1 MPAPGSRV
9 GQTVALS
16 WSVLPSWG
24 GLTDDTRRFVCPAF
38 GVTMGED
45 MNALLLTEYMHLE
58 LTPMPEPAIGPD
70 DVLVRVRACGICG
83 SDVHGFDG
91 STGRRIPPL
100 VMGHEASGEVA
111 QIGSAVADLHPGER
125 VTFDSTIYCGRC
137 FYCAAGD
144 VNLCD
149 NREVLGVSPGPY
161 RRHGAFAEFV
171 SVPRRIVYRL
181 PDTISFEQAALIE
194 AVSVAV
200 HAVGLIPVQQG
211 ETAVV
216 VGSGMIGLLAIQA
229 ARLAGCARVVAIDID
244 DDRLR
249 LARQLGATEA
259 LNSRSVDPADAVREL
274 TAGRGAGVV
283 VECLGAGETVRT
295 AIACARKGG
304 MVALVG
310 NLAPAVELPLQDVVT
325 RQIRLQGSCA
335 SSGEYPAVIELLA
348 KNAIQVDP
356 LISAVAPLGEG
367 PAWFQRLYRREPGL
381 MKVILRP

>member
-1 MPAPGSRV
+1 
-9 GQTVALS
+9 
-16 WSVLPSWG
+16 
-24 GLTDDTRRFVCPAF
+24 
-38 GVTMGED
+38 
-45 MNALLLTEYMHLE
+45 
-58 LTPMPEPAIGPD
+58 MPEPPVGAD
-70 DVLVRVRACGICG
+70 EVLVKVRACGICG

-100 VMGHEASGEVA
+100 VMGHEASGVVA
-111 QIGSAVADLHPGER
+111 QVGPAVTDLGVGER

-137 FYCAAGD
+137 FYCAAGQA
-144 VNLCD
+144 NLCD
-149 NREVLGVSPGPY
+149 NREVLGVSPGTY
-161 RRHGAFAEFV
+161 RRHGAFAELV

-181 PDTISFEQAALIE
+181 PDTIDFEQAAMIE
-194 AVSVAV
+194 AVSVAM
-200 HAVGLIPVQQG
+200 HAVGLIPVQPG

-229 ARLAGCARVVAIDID
+229 ARVAGCARVVAIDVD
-244 DDRLR
+244 DGRLQ

-259 LNSRSVDPADAVREL
+259 LNSRSVQAAEAVRES

-283 VECLGAGETVRT
+283 VECLGAAETVRL

-310 NLAPAVELPLQDVVT
+310 NLAPKVELPLQDVVT

-335 SSGEYPAVIELLA
+335 SSGEYPAAIELMSTG
-348 KNAIQVDP
+348 AIRVDP
-356 LISAVAPLGEG
+356 LISAVAPLAEG